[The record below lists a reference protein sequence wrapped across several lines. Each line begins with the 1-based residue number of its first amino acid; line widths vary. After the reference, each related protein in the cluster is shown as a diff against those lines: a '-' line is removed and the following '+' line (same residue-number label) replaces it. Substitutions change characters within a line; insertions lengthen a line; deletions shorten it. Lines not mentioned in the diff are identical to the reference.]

1 LLRLQPGDAVE
12 FVVDVR
18 NAGARVP
25 LVSPYVD
32 SQRTGFE
39 EQVALINA
47 RLNDEN
53 LARVIVATTR
63 GQVQGLQRTFRTK
76 NIKYA
81 WKDSGTALSIS
92 FDFENY
98 VEVRNAVDYSA
109 PELADNRLTMVPGRA
124 TAARR
129 RVRGRVPSS
138 VTIEEPSITT
148 IEESSITIIE
158 EPTITFL

>member
-1 LLRLQPGDAVE
+1 
-12 FVVDVR
+12 
-18 NAGARVP
+18 
-25 LVSPYVD
+25 
-32 SQRTGFE
+32 
-39 EQVALINA
+39 
-47 RLNDEN
+47 
-53 LARVIVATTR
+53 
-63 GQVQGLQRTFRTK
+63 
-76 NIKYA
+76 
-81 WKDSGTALSIS
+81 
-92 FDFENY
+92 
-98 VEVRNAVDYSA
+98 VDYSA